1 MKVIIIGGG
10 IGGLSLAIALQR
22 KNIPFEIYE
31 ATPVLQEAGAGI
43 WLGGNAMNALD
54 ALGVGEPSG

>member
-43 WLGGNAMNALD
+43 WMR
-54 ALGVGEPSG
+54 